1 MFNWLLRSAANFS
14 QSSKLVVN
22 SSLLSLEA
30 LRRKHFRGFTVF
42 SHMKDIEK
50 NTCRIALVQAS
61 PVMFDKTATTDAAI
75 RAIEEAANNGAELI
89 VFPESYIPCYPYGMT
104 FGFTVGARTQAGR
117 EDWKRYY
124 DASVVVPGPETERLG
139 EAAKE
144 AGAYVSIGITER
156 DAVNATLYCTN
167 LIFAP
172 DGSLAAKHRKLKPT
186 GAERVIWGDGY
197 EGSFPVVETPW
208 GVMGS
213 LICWEN
219 YMPLARAA
227 LYEKGTAIY
236 LAPNTNDNPEWQD
249 TIKHI
254 AIEGHCYVV
263 NVDQY
268 ITKSMYPGDL
278 YCPQEIAALK
288 DEVCI
293 GGSCVIDPY
302 GHYVNEPVWNKEAI
316 IYADLD
322 MNAVPMSR
330 MEFDGVGH
338 YSRPDVLNLSV
349 LDN

>member
-1 MFNWLLRSAANFS
+1 
-14 QSSKLVVN
+14 
-22 SSLLSLEA
+22 
-30 LRRKHFRGFTVF
+30 
-42 SHMKDIEK
+42 
-50 NTCRIALVQAS
+50 
-61 PVMFDKTATTDAAI
+61 
-75 RAIEEAANNGAELI
+75 
-89 VFPESYIPCYPYGMT
+89 MT
-104 FGFTVGARTQAGR
+104 FGFTVGARTQDGR

-139 EAAKE
+139 EAAKA

-167 LIFAP
+167 LIFTP

-227 LYEKGTAIY
+227 LYAKGTTIY

-263 NVDQY
+263 NVNQY
-268 ITKSMYPGDL
+268 ITKSMYPSDL
-278 YCPQEIAALK
+278 HCPQETAVLN

-322 MNAVPMSR
+322 MSAAPMSR
-330 MEFDGVGH
+330 MEFDGIGH
-338 YSRPDVLNLSV
+338 YSRPDVLKLIAQN
-349 LDN
+349 N